1 MIKTIKLMIF
11 TFYVLKYRDI
21 YIHIDELPVKN
32 YFKIRKGY
40 LNYLY
45 IKNINRKFPVAA
57 FLAIFNN
64 MSFQFKYL
72 DNSYLRAKA
81 DLADYESEILRAKTK
96 KEKDRWLREYNTLKK
111 KIDNW
116 PVNELE
122 LNEFIEYIELNFK
135 QPIGSFDVNLS
146 TSRAFSAFH
155 KAKIIHRKN
164 KYNGDN

>member
-1 MIKTIKLMIF
+1 MIKVINIMLF
-11 TFYVLKYRDI
+11 TYYVLKYRQI

-32 YFKIRKGY
+32 YFKIRKGH

-45 IKNINRKFPVAA
+45 IKNTNRKFPVAA
-57 FLAIFNN
+57 FLSIFNN
-64 MSFQFKYL
+64 MSYQFKHL

-81 DLADYESEILRAKTK
+81 DLSDYKSKYARTNNK
-96 KEKDRWLREYNTLKK
+96 RWLNEYNTLKN

-122 LNEFIEYIELNFK
+122 LNEFTEYIELNFK
-135 QPIGSFDVNLS
+135 QPIGSFDVNMS

-155 KAKIIHRKN
+155 KAKMINLKN
-164 KYNGDN
+164 KK